1 MANAGTS
8 SVKQWVPELNR
19 LYQPTPG
26 RFKSALRS
34 VAAWV
39 VIGMTMIPQAQAVQ
53 ANVNVAPGE
62 AAMTQDFQA
71 EKRLI
76 EVYQLIG
83 GGRYREALRQAELLV
98 KDVPH
103 FQLAQL
109 VYGDLLASRIH
120 IVKTLGDVSPEAAA
134 AAGLTLG
141 DLRQESQRRLDA
153 LRERPPANAV
163 PAQFLRISAKSRHV
177 IAVDASRSRL
187 YLFENTPAG
196 PRLLMD
202 YYVSVGKAGVAKSVE
217 GDQRTPLGVYYVTG
231 LLNRKT
237 LGDFY
242 GSGALPINYPNML
255 DLRRSK
261 SGRGIWLHGTPASQ
275 FSRAPQATD
284 GCLVISN
291 PDLQHLSS
299 TVEVQSTPIVIAPKL
314 TWVSPAA
321 LGSAAESFESM
332 LQDWLNA
339 KTRGD
344 WSRVEGFYASDF
356 NSYGRT
362 LNQWL
367 PEARAEAARARSRQ
381 LQIKDLTM
389 LSWVDNEEVMVV
401 TFSELARG
409 AVSGPLKRQYWVK
422 IDKKWKI
429 FFEGV
434 IG

>member
-1 MANAGTS
+1 M
-8 SVKQWVPELNR
+8 KPL
-19 LYQPTPG
+19 
-26 RFKSALRS
+26 ALDLKPVYRS
-34 VAAWV
+34 VARLLARALLGSLV
-39 VIGMTMIPQAQAVQ
+39 LFCQMQHAQA
-53 ANVNVAPGE
+53 ATSAATNGPTE
-62 AAMTQDFQA
+62 AELNTDYQA

-76 EVYQLIG
+76 GVYELIG
-83 GGRYREALRQAELLV
+83 SGRYREALQKAEQLV

-120 IVKTLGDVSPEAAA
+120 VVKTLGDVTPEAAA
-134 AAGLTLG
+134 SAGLTLG
-141 DLRQESQRRLDA
+141 DLRQESQRRLEA
-153 LRERPPANAV
+153 LRERPPANAI
-163 PAQFLRISAKSRHV
+163 PSQFLKIAMRSKHS

-187 YLFENTPAG
+187 YVFENTPSG
-196 PRLLMD
+196 PRLLRD
-202 YYVSVGKAGVAKSVE
+202 YYVSVGKAGVSKSIE

-261 SGRGIWLHGTPASQ
+261 SGRGIWLHGTPSSQ
-275 FSRAPQATD
+275 FARAPQATD

-291 PDLQHLSS
+291 PDLHHLSS
-299 TVEVQSTPIVIAPKL
+299 TVEIQTTPIVVAPKL
-314 TWVSPAA
+314 TWVSAA
-321 LGSAAESFESM
+321 SLEPVAGGFESI
-332 LQDWLNA
+332 LHDWLNA

-344 WSRVEGFYASDF
+344 WAQVQGFYAPDF
-356 NSYGRT
+356 NSFGRN
-362 LNQWL
+362 LSQWL
-367 PEARAEAARARSRQ
+367 PELKAEMARARSRQ
-381 LQIKDLTM
+381 LQIKDLTL
-389 LSWVDNEEVMVV
+389 LSWIDTEEVMVV
-401 TFSELARG
+401 TFSELGRG
-409 AVSGPLKRQYWVK
+409 ASSGPLKRQYWVK

>member
-1 MANAGTS
+1 
-8 SVKQWVPELNR
+8 
-19 LYQPTPG
+19 
-26 RFKSALRS
+26 
-34 VAAWV
+34 
-39 VIGMTMIPQAQAVQ
+39 
-53 ANVNVAPGE
+53 
-62 AAMTQDFQA
+62 MTQDFQA

>member
-1 MANAGTS
+1 M
-8 SVKQWVPELNR
+8 KQWVPELNR
-19 LYQPTPG
+19 LQQPMDK
-26 RFKSALRS
+26 RCRSALRR

-39 VIGMTMIPQAQAVQ
+39 CMGLALLPHAQAVQ
-53 ANVNVAPGE
+53 ANTNAAPSE
-62 AAMTQDFQA
+62 AEMTQDFQA

-83 GGRYREALRQAELLV
+83 GGRYRDALRQAELLV

-141 DLRQESQRRLDA
+141 DLRQESQRRLEA

-163 PAQFLRISAKSRHV
+163 PAQFLKISPKSRHV

-196 PRLLMD
+196 PRLLTD

-242 GSGALPINYPNML
+242 GSGALPINYPNLL

-261 SGRGIWLHGTPASQ
+261 SGRGIWLHGTPATQ
-275 FSRAPQATD
+275 FARAPQATD

-291 PDLQHLSS
+291 PDLQRLSS
-299 TVEVQSTPIVIAPKL
+299 TVEVQSTPIIIAPKL
-314 TWVSPAA
+314 TWVNPAS
-321 LGSAAESFESM
+321 LGTAAESFESM

-367 PEARAEAARARSRQ
+367 PEAKAEAARARSRQ
-381 LQIKDLTM
+381 LQIKDLTL

-422 IDKKWKI
+422 SDKKWKI

>member
-1 MANAGTS
+1 MTDGTS
-8 SVKQWVPELNR
+8 FVKQWVPELN
-19 LYQPTPG
+19 QPHMPM
-26 RFKSALRS
+26 RKRCKSALPV

-39 VIGMTMIPQAQAVQ
+39 CLGLALIPQAQAVQ
-53 ANVNVAPGE
+53 TSTTAAPSE

-109 VYGDLLASRIH
+109 VFGDLLASRIH

-163 PAQFLRISAKSRHV
+163 PSQFLKISAKSRHV

-187 YLFENTPAG
+187 YLFENTSTG
-196 PRLLMD
+196 PRLMLD
-202 YYVSVGKAGVAKSVE
+202 YYVSVGKAGVSKSVE

-261 SGRGIWLHGTPASQ
+261 SGRGIWLHGTPVYCKVG
-275 FSRAPQATD
+275 TKMYCKV
-284 GCLVISN
+284 GTKIIC
-291 PDLQHLSS
+291 QH
-299 TVEVQSTPIVIAPKL
+299 PRI
-314 TWVSPAA
+314 
-321 LGSAAESFESM
+321 
-332 LQDWLNA
+332 
-339 KTRGD
+339 TRMTG
-344 WSRVEGFYASDF
+344 
-356 NSYGRT
+356 
-362 LNQWL
+362 
-367 PEARAEAARARSRQ
+367 
-381 LQIKDLTM
+381 
-389 LSWVDNEEVMVV
+389 
-401 TFSELARG
+401 
-409 AVSGPLKRQYWVK
+409 
-422 IDKKWKI
+422 
-429 FFEGV
+429 
-434 IG
+434 

>member
-1 MANAGTS
+1 MASTGTS
-8 SVKQWVPELNR
+8 SVKQWAPD
-19 LYQPTPG
+19 LYRPHQPVHKRSRT
-26 RFKSALRS
+26 ALRK
-34 VAAWV
+34 VATWACLAWV
-39 VIGMTMIPQAQAVQ
+39 LLPQAQVAAAGAGTNQ
-53 ANVNVAPGE
+53 AETAI
-62 AAMTQDFQA
+62 TQDLQA

-83 GGRYREALRQAELLV
+83 GGRYRDALRQAELLV

-153 LRERPPANAV
+153 LRERPPANAI
-163 PAQFLRISAKSRHV
+163 PAQFLKISPKSRHV

-187 YLFENTPAG
+187 YVFENTSTG
-196 PRLLMD
+196 PRLLTD
-202 YYVSVGKAGVAKSVE
+202 YYVSVGKAGVSKSAE

-261 SGRGIWLHGTPASQ
+261 SGRGIWLHGTPATQ
-275 FSRAPQATD
+275 FARAPQATD

-291 PDLQHLSS
+291 PDLQHLSN

-314 TWVSPAA
+314 SWVSPAS
-321 LGSAAESFESM
+321 LGPAADSFESM
-332 LQDWLNA
+332 LQEWLNA

-344 WSRVEGFYASDF
+344 WSRVEGFYAPDF

-362 LNQWL
+362 LAQWL
-367 PEARAEAARARSRQ
+367 PEAKAEAARARSRQ

-389 LSWVDNEEVMVV
+389 LNWVDNEEVMVV

-422 IDKKWKI
+422 VDKKWKI

>member
-1 MANAGTS
+1 M
-8 SVKQWVPELNR
+8 KPL
-19 LYQPTPG
+19 
-26 RFKSALRS
+26 ALDLKPVYRS
-34 VAAWV
+34 VARLLARALLGSLV
-39 VIGMTMIPQAQAVQ
+39 LFCQMQHAQA
-53 ANVNVAPGE
+53 ATSAATNGPTE
-62 AAMTQDFQA
+62 AELNTDYQA

-76 EVYQLIG
+76 GVYELIG
-83 GGRYREALRQAELLV
+83 SGRYREALQKAEQLV

-120 IVKTLGDVSPEAAA
+120 VVKTLGDVTPEAAA
-134 AAGLTLG
+134 SAGLTLG
-141 DLRQESQRRLDA
+141 DLRQESQRRLEA
-153 LRERPPANAV
+153 LRERPPANAI
-163 PAQFLRISAKSRHV
+163 PSQFLKIAMRSKHA

-187 YLFENTPAG
+187 YVFENTPSG
-196 PRLLMD
+196 PRLLRD
-202 YYVSVGKAGVAKSVE
+202 YYVSVGKAGVSKSIE

-261 SGRGIWLHGTPASQ
+261 SGRGIWLHGTPSSQ
-275 FSRAPQATD
+275 FARAPQATD

-291 PDLQHLSS
+291 PDLHHLSS
-299 TVEVQSTPIVIAPKL
+299 TVEIQTTPIVVAPKL
-314 TWVSPAA
+314 TWVSAA
-321 LGSAAESFESM
+321 SLEPVAGGFESI
-332 LQDWLNA
+332 LHDWLNA

-344 WSRVEGFYASDF
+344 WAQVQGFYAPDF
-356 NSYGRT
+356 NSFGRN
-362 LNQWL
+362 LSQWL
-367 PEARAEAARARSRQ
+367 PELKAEMARARSRQ
-381 LQIKDLTM
+381 LQIKDLTL
-389 LSWVDNEEVMVV
+389 LSWIDTEEVMVV
-401 TFSELARG
+401 TFSELGRG
-409 AVSGPLKRQYWVK
+409 ASSGPLKRQYWVK

>member
-1 MANAGTS
+1 MTAGTS

-19 LYQPTPG
+19 LQQPMDK
-26 RFKSALRS
+26 RCRSALRR

-39 VIGMTMIPQAQAVQ
+39 CMGLALLPHAQAVQ
-53 ANVNVAPGE
+53 ANTNAAPSE
-62 AAMTQDFQA
+62 AEMTQDFQA

-83 GGRYREALRQAELLV
+83 GGRYRDALRQAELLV

-141 DLRQESQRRLDA
+141 DLRQESQRRLEA

-163 PAQFLRISAKSRHV
+163 PAQFLKISTKSRHV

-196 PRLLMD
+196 PRLLTD

-261 SGRGIWLHGTPASQ
+261 SGRGIWLHGTPATQ
-275 FSRAPQATD
+275 FARAPQATD

-291 PDLQHLSS
+291 PDLQRLSS
-299 TVEVQSTPIVIAPKL
+299 TVEVQSTPIIIAPKL
-314 TWVSPAA
+314 TWVNPAS
-321 LGSAAESFESM
+321 LGTAAESFESM

-367 PEARAEAARARSRQ
+367 PEAKAEAARARSRQ
-381 LQIKDLTM
+381 LQIKDLTL

-422 IDKKWKI
+422 SDKKWKI

>member
-1 MANAGTS
+1 M
-8 SVKQWVPELNR
+8 KPL
-19 LYQPTPG
+19 
-26 RFKSALRS
+26 ALDLKPVYRS
-34 VAAWV
+34 VARLLASALLGSLV
-39 VIGMTMIPQAQAVQ
+39 LFCQMQHAQA
-53 ANVNVAPGE
+53 ATSAATNGPTE
-62 AAMTQDFQA
+62 AELNTDYQA

-76 EVYQLIG
+76 GVYELIG
-83 GGRYREALRQAELLV
+83 SGRYREALQKAEQLV

-120 IVKTLGDVSPEAAA
+120 VVKTLGDVTPEAAA
-134 AAGLTLG
+134 SAGLTLG
-141 DLRQESQRRLDA
+141 DLRQESQRRLEA
-153 LRERPPANAV
+153 LRERPPANAI
-163 PAQFLRISAKSRHV
+163 PSQFLKIAMRSKHA

-187 YLFENTPAG
+187 YVFENTPSG
-196 PRLLMD
+196 PRLLRD
-202 YYVSVGKAGVAKSVE
+202 YYVSVGKAGVSKSIE

-261 SGRGIWLHGTPASQ
+261 SGRGIWLHGTPSSQ
-275 FSRAPQATD
+275 FARAPQATD

-291 PDLQHLSS
+291 PDLHHLSS
-299 TVEVQSTPIVIAPKL
+299 TVEIQTTPIVVAPKL
-314 TWVSPAA
+314 TWVSAA
-321 LGSAAESFESM
+321 SLEPVAGGFESI
-332 LQDWLNA
+332 LHDWLNA

-344 WSRVEGFYASDF
+344 WAQVQGFYAPDF
-356 NSYGRT
+356 NSFGRN
-362 LNQWL
+362 LSQWL
-367 PEARAEAARARSRQ
+367 PELKAEMARARSRQ
-381 LQIKDLTM
+381 LQIKDLTL
-389 LSWVDNEEVMVV
+389 LSWIDTEEVMVV
-401 TFSELARG
+401 TFSELGRG
-409 AVSGPLKRQYWVK
+409 ASSGPLKRQYWVK

>member
-1 MANAGTS
+1 MKPLALDLKPVYRSAARLLARALLGSLVLFCQMQHAQAATS
-8 SVKQWVPELNR
+8 AATNGPTEAELNTD
-19 LYQPTPG
+19 Y
-26 RFKSALRS
+26 
-34 VAAWV
+34 
-39 VIGMTMIPQAQAVQ
+39 
-53 ANVNVAPGE
+53 
-62 AAMTQDFQA
+62 QA

-76 EVYQLIG
+76 GVYELIG
-83 GGRYREALRQAELLV
+83 SGRYREALQKAEQLV

-120 IVKTLGDVSPEAAA
+120 VVKTLGDVTPEAAA
-134 AAGLTLG
+134 SAGLTLG
-141 DLRQESQRRLDA
+141 DLRQESQRRLEA
-153 LRERPPANAV
+153 LRERPPANAI
-163 PAQFLRISAKSRHV
+163 PSQFLKIAMRSKHA

-187 YLFENTPAG
+187 YVFENTPSG
-196 PRLLMD
+196 PRLLRD
-202 YYVSVGKAGVAKSVE
+202 YYVSVGKAGVSKSIE

-261 SGRGIWLHGTPASQ
+261 SGRGIWLHGTPSSQ
-275 FSRAPQATD
+275 FARAPQATD

-291 PDLQHLSS
+291 PDLHHLSS
-299 TVEVQSTPIVIAPKL
+299 TVEIQTTPIVVAPKL
-314 TWVSPAA
+314 TWVSAA
-321 LGSAAESFESM
+321 SLEPVAGGFESI
-332 LQDWLNA
+332 LHDWLNA

-344 WSRVEGFYASDF
+344 WAQVQGFYAPDF
-356 NSYGRT
+356 NSFGRN
-362 LNQWL
+362 LSQWL
-367 PEARAEAARARSRQ
+367 PELKAEMARARSRQ
-381 LQIKDLTM
+381 LQIKDLTL
-389 LSWVDNEEVMVV
+389 LSWIDTEEVMVV
-401 TFSELARG
+401 TFSELGRG
-409 AVSGPLKRQYWVK
+409 ASSGPLKRQYWVK

>member
-1 MANAGTS
+1 MG
-8 SVKQWVPELNR
+8 KR
-19 LYQPTPG
+19 C
-26 RFKSALRS
+26 RSALRGI
-34 VAAWV
+34 AAWV
-39 VIGMTMIPQAQAVQ
+39 WIAASLVTQAQAAQ
-53 ANVNVAPGE
+53 ANTNAVPSE

-83 GGRYREALRQAELLV
+83 GGRYRDALRQAELLV

-141 DLRQESQRRLDA
+141 DLRQESQRRLEA

-163 PAQFLRISAKSRHV
+163 PAQFLKISPKSRHV

-187 YLFENTPAG
+187 YLFENTPTG
-196 PRLLMD
+196 PRLLTD

-261 SGRGIWLHGTPASQ
+261 SGRGIWLHGTPSTQ
-275 FSRAPQATD
+275 FARAPQATD

-291 PDLQHLSS
+291 PDLQHLSN
-299 TVEVQSTPIVIAPKL
+299 TVEVQSTPIIIAPKL
-314 TWVSPAA
+314 SWVNPAS
-321 LGSAAESFESM
+321 LGTAADSFESM

-367 PEARAEAARARSRQ
+367 PEAKAEAARARSRQ
-381 LQIKDLTM
+381 LQIKDLTL